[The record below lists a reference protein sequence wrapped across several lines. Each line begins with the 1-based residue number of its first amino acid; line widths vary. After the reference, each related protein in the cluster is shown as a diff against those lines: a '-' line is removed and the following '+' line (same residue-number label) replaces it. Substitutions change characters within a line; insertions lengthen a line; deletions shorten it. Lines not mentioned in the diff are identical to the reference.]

1 MGSVYSFIHEFN
13 DLRTYIYIYIYIL
26 HLPTYI
32 RTCSYLLTYRINLTS
47 GPAYLLI
54 DLVIYPRTCAFAYVL
69 AYESGA
75 ANNVR

>member
-13 DLRTYIYIYIYIL
+13 DLRTFIYIYIFY
-26 HLPTYI
+26 LPTYI
-32 RTCSYLLTYRINLTS
+32 RTGSYLLTYLINLTS

-54 DLVIYPRTCAFAYVL
+54 DLVNYPRTCAFTYLL

>member
-13 DLRTYIYIYIYIL
+13 DLRTFIYIL
-26 HLPTYI
+26 YLPTYI
-32 RTCSYLLTYRINLTS
+32 RTCSYLLTYVIHLTS
-47 GPAYLLI
+47 GAAYLLI
-54 DLVIYPRTCAFAYVL
+54 DLVIYPRTCAVAYVL

>member
-1 MGSVYSFIHEFN
+1 MGSVYSPIHELS
-13 DLRTYIYIYIYIL
+13 DLRTFIYIL
-26 HLPTYI
+26 YLPTYI
-32 RTCSYLLTYRINLTS
+32 RTCSYLLTYLINLTS

>member
-13 DLRTYIYIYIYIL
+13 DLRTCIHIL
-26 HLPTYI
+26 YLPTYI
-32 RTCSYLLTYRINLTS
+32 RTCSYLLTYLINLTS